1 MESKNKFSKKGC
13 LIIVVILGVLIWGL
27 TRDGGDDKDNEI
39 ATTEDILLGDL
50 SPWDGSLAPLVDFVK
65 ESMKDPESFEHDKTL
80 YLQSTKDSNEFVITM
95 NYAGTNSFNAKVNS
109 SVKCLYNVKTKE
121 ISNVITD

>member
-1 MESKNKFSKKGC
+1 MESKKKFSKKGC
-13 LIIVVILGVLIWGL
+13 LIIVGILGVLIWGL
-27 TRDGGDDKDNEI
+27 TRDGDNKNDEI
-39 ATTEDILLGDL
+39 VTTEDILQGDL

-95 NYAGTNSFNAKVNS
+95 NYTGTNSFNAKVKS

>member
-13 LIIVVILGVLIWGL
+13 LIIVGILGVLIWGL
-27 TRDGGDDKDNEI
+27 TRDGDNKNDEI
-39 ATTEDILLGDL
+39 VTTEDILQGDL

-95 NYAGTNSFNAKVNS
+95 NYTGTNSFNAKVKS

>member
-1 MESKNKFSKKGC
+1 MESKKKFSKKGC

-27 TRDGGDDKDNEI
+27 TRDGDNKNDEI
-39 ATTEDILLGDL
+39 VTTEDILQGDL

-95 NYAGTNSFNAKVNS
+95 NYTGTNSFNAKVKS
-109 SVKCLYNVKTKE
+109 SVKCLYNVNTKE